1 MSFVLPAPK
10 TFGGQFGAGLGA
22 SLPDAV
28 QQFTTRRREEKERTR
43 VQELLEDLSPDATF
57 KDKISI
63 LVGSGLSP
71 ESQKQG
77 MELLRQQGAQGFADK
92 IRGGQDLNIADIVE
106 GTSLGYIP
114 PGLGQELARPLLKDP
129 LEQQILQQ
137 LLGIGGE
144 GEGEEEIDFEE
155 EVSIDTPPAARTPE
169 RVRDP
174 SAVLSTGKPV
184 PKTAPRVTKSGKGW
198 SPYSDEDLTS
208 MAAIG
213 GNIGKSAS
221 LEQSRRDK
229 VRDREERD
237 AAAAAKALAERE
249 QRAFERNKKYLDHIS
264 TVSNEIPKERLAL
277 QQMRGALE
285 NNDFNSYR
293 NIFAEMTGLEALK
306 TSSAQAVNSATKQF
320 LMSSLAG
327 ISGRPNQFI
336 EQQITKALV
345 SPLYTDEANQ
355 LILEGL
361 EGLTNLKEKEVEISG
376 NLENKYTSQD
386 KEIPRT
392 FQKMVKD
399 QLQPEARAFESR
411 YERRVRQLLG
421 GQNENQDTLTEMPSP
436 AGKEGQTIEDT
447 DTGIRYRSDGKAWR
461 KI

>member
-1 MSFVLPAPK
+1 
-10 TFGGQFGAGLGA
+10 
-22 SLPDAV
+22 
-28 QQFTTRRREEKERTR
+28 
-43 VQELLEDLSPDATF
+43 
-57 KDKISI
+57 
-63 LVGSGLSP
+63 
-71 ESQKQG
+71 
-77 MELLRQQGAQGFADK
+77 
-92 IRGGQDLNIADIVE
+92 
-106 GTSLGYIP
+106 
-114 PGLGQELARPLLKDP
+114 
-129 LEQQILQQ
+129 
-137 LLGIGGE
+137 
-144 GEGEEEIDFEE
+144 
-155 EVSIDTPPAARTPE
+155 
-169 RVRDP
+169 
-174 SAVLSTGKPV
+174 
-184 PKTAPRVTKSGKGW
+184 
-198 SPYSDEDLTS
+198 
-208 MAAIG
+208 
-213 GNIGKSAS
+213 
-221 LEQSRRDK
+221 
-229 VRDREERD
+229 
-237 AAAAAKALAERE
+237 
-249 QRAFERNKKYLDHIS
+249 
-264 TVSNEIPKERLAL
+264 
-277 QQMRGALE
+277 MRGALE